1 MLSVCLQYSSWFVP
15 AQLPAGADVCEADD
29 VADCI
34 WILHEG
40 VVVEVDK
47 QGMES
52 HERHAPALLGE
63 TALLRELDNQYHFRP
78 CALR

>member
-1 MLSVCLQYSSWFVP
+1 MCL
-15 AQLPAGADVCEADD
+15 QLPAGQDLCEADD

-40 VVVEVDK
+40 LVAEVDAN
-47 QGMES
+47 GVES
-52 HERHAPALLGE
+52 SDKMAPAVLGE
-63 TALLRELDNQYHFRP
+63 TALLRELDTQYHFRP

>member
-1 MLSVCLQYSSWFVP
+1 MPCMRM
-15 AQLPAGADVCEADD
+15 QLPAGQDLCEADD

-40 VVVEVDK
+40 LVAEVDAN
-47 QGMES
+47 GIEA
-52 HERHAPALLGE
+52 HDRTAPAVLGE
-63 TALLRELDNQYHFRP
+63 TALLRELDSQYHFRP

>member
-1 MLSVCLQYSSWFVP
+1 MKASLCV
-15 AQLPAGADVCEADD
+15 QLPAGADLCEADD

-40 VVVEVDK
+40 IVAEVDAN
-47 QGMES
+47 GIEAYDNM
-52 HERHAPALLGE
+52 APALLGE
-63 TALLRELDNQYHFRP
+63 TALLKELDTQYHFRP

>member
-1 MLSVCLQYSSWFVP
+1 M
-15 AQLPAGADVCEADD
+15 CEADD

-40 VVVEVDK
+40 KVAEVDK
-47 QGMES
+47 QGIES
-52 HERHAPALLGE
+52 HEVHAPAVLGE
-63 TALLRELDNQYHFRP
+63 TSLLRELDTQFHFRP

>member
-1 MLSVCLQYSSWFVP
+1 MAAPQMPLYRL
-15 AQLPAGADVCEADD
+15 QLPAGQDLCEADD

-40 VVVEVDK
+40 VAAEVDAN
-47 QGMES
+47 GVES
-52 HERHAPALLGE
+52 HDRTAPAVLGE
-63 TALLRELDNQYHFRP
+63 TALLRELDPQYHFRP

>member
-1 MLSVCLQYSSWFVP
+1 MPTIYFLCV
-15 AQLPAGADVCEADD
+15 QLPAGADICEKDD

-40 VVVEVDK
+40 IVAEVDAE
-47 QGMES
+47 GIES
-52 HERHAPALLGE
+52 HDRHAPAILGE
-63 TALLRELDNQYHFRP
+63 TALLRELDSQYHFRP